1 VLQPTE
7 MTADAIAVVP
17 SANEFSMRR
26 EFIPHF
32 FIHISQP
39 FVGCFPSI
47 YCAVFCYVYCPHLLG
62 IKKKN
67 KNKNLIK
74 IIIIIGEGVLT
85 LLVAGS
91 NLCQQSGSRH
101 CRRLIYFVCVD
112 FTGPIRTPISRFP
125 LKNWNSRHYRD

>member
-7 MTADAIAVVP
+7 MTAAAIAVVP

-39 FVGCFPSI
+39 FVGCFSSI

-62 IKKKN
+62 I
-67 KNKNLIK
+67 IK